1 MYRAKSPK
9 ENLLRAILAGSAV
22 PQSCSQRALAPVSCG
37 CLLSSRLYCRL
48 RNFPTDSQKSAAITE
63 SYLSARG
70 LYHRLG
76 LSPDPE
82 ELHLIYFYL
91 FIILPAL
98 QSVNHFLEPRQ
109 DCVPYPFHLCQ
120 NISSPLFYPPSAILY
135 HSTKTVSVISST
147 PRPSNEKA
155 VIAVLSPPKSTSFSS
170 TIFCGIRTSSKPE
183 TRFGTMARP

>member
-22 PQSCSQRALAPVSCG
+22 PKSGSQRALAPVSCG

-48 RNFPTDSQKSAAITE
+48 RNFPTDFQKSAAITE

-82 ELHLIYFYL
+82 ELYLIYFYL

-98 QSVNHFLEPRQ
+98 QSVNGLFFL
-109 DCVPYPFHLCQ
+109 Y
-120 NISSPLFYPPSAILY
+120 
-135 HSTKTVSVISST
+135 VSVQSLSSRMVRLIRFFARSTSST
-147 PRPSNEKA
+147 LTSTTSPTLTASSGCRIKRSVIREICTSPS
-155 VIAVLSPPKSTSFSS
+155 
-170 TIFCGIRTSSKPE
+170 
-183 TRFGTMARP
+183 